1 LNSPLFVTFN
11 YEEWPL
17 AAHIEI
23 YSQYLQDGLGP
34 IWIDLTGSF
43 RDHFEFPLS
52 SLLNRRVA
60 RRKLARLFPERLTSK
75 GFDFEYNSSVA
86 SPGCDERAGDIAL
99 QELISRHRNS
109 KPCLVH
115 NRREYQKN
123 KALYSKVFQFACSYL
138 EEIDPDHV
146 VLFNG
151 RFVEERAFWDAAKL
165 LGIPVKFYETFIDS
179 WVDRYHLF
187 QQPTH
192 SPSYRGEVM
201 LEFGAELLEANPT
214 LFYDESTNFFES
226 RMNGESNKYTAA
238 QDDSTTYGADK
249 PIISFFHSSQ
259 DELVMV
265 DLVDDFWESQEMAVL
280 ETVNTLNEIGG
291 FHLVL
296 RIHPHL
302 LHKANEEI
310 KRWNEFGNMLASKY
324 DWFTYIPAHSA
335 SNSYDLIKASR
346 LVITCASTVGVE
358 ASYFGKPSILLGRA
372 FHESM
377 GITQN
382 PRSSSELRSLI
393 LSDFTEIDLAKSK
406 LQALKYGVFLSVGGK
421 RFSYVVTSDLS
432 RRKYEYRGTSISK
445 SVMVRLIQKFE
456 IQVIKLR
463 KRIKSSVLCS
473 HDCWIDSR

>member
-1 LNSPLFVTFN
+1 LKNPLFVTFN

-23 YSQYLQDGLGP
+23 YSEYLQSGLRP
-34 IWIDLTGSF
+34 IWMDLTGVF
-43 RDHFEFPLS
+43 RTHFEFPLS
-52 SLLNRRVA
+52 GLLNRHVTRC
-60 RRKLARLFPERLTSK
+60 KLARLFPERLMSNAFN
-75 GFDFEYNSSVA
+75 FDFISSVA
-86 SPGCDERAGDIAL
+86 SSGYDERAGDVAL

-123 KALYSKVFQFACSYL
+123 KDLYSKVFQFACKYL
-138 EEIDPDHV
+138 EEIGPDHV

-151 RFVEERAFWDAAKL
+151 RFVEERAFWDAAKF
-165 LGIPVKFYETFIDS
+165 LGIPVKFYETFIDA
-179 WVDRYHLF
+179 WADRYHLF

-226 RMNGESNKYTAA
+226 RMSRESNKYTAT
-238 QDDSTTYGADK
+238 QDDSTSYGADK

-265 DLVDDFWESQEMAVL
+265 DLVDDFWKSQEMAVL
-280 ETVNTLNEIGG
+280 ETVNTLKEIGG

-310 KRWNEFGNMLASKY
+310 KRWNGFGNMLASKY

-335 SNSYDLIKASR
+335 ANSYDLIKASK

-382 PRSSSELRSLI
+382 PRSSSELKSLI

-406 LQALKYGVFLSVGGK
+406 LQALKYGVFLAVGGK
-421 RFSYVVTSDLS
+421 RFSYVVASGLS

-456 IQVIKLR
+456 ILVIKLR
-463 KRIKSSVLCS
+463 NRIKSSVLCS